1 MAYNILI
8 VDDSQTMRAV
18 LTKTICMAGVEIG
31 KVFEA
36 ENGREALSVL
46 EKEWVDIVFADINM
60 PVMNGVEM
68 VQEMQKLGYMESTPV
83 VVISTEGSKT
93 RLDTLRGMGVR
104 GFLRKPVSPELF
116 KSVVDG
122 ILQGDAEESAEGAA
136 GAVQAG
142 NAEQAP
148 AVNAEQAPA
157 GNAEAPAPASA
168 PAPAPA

>member
-18 LTKTICMAGVEIG
+18 LAKTLSMAGLEIG
-31 KVFEA
+31 TVMEA
-36 ENGREALSVL
+36 ENGREALSIL
-46 EKEWVDIVFADINM
+46 EREWVDIVFADINM

-83 VVISTEGSKT
+83 IIISTEGSKT

-122 ILQGDAEESAEGAA
+122 VLAGSDANASGGDSAGGAA
-136 GAVQAG
+136 AGSPAASPEG
-142 NAEQAP
+142 NAEQKP
-148 AVNAEQAPA
+148 A
-157 GNAEAPAPASA
+157 
-168 PAPAPA
+168 

>member
-1 MAYNILI
+1 MAYNILV

-31 KVFEA
+31 SVFEA
-36 ENGREALSVL
+36 ENGREALAVL
-46 EKEWVDIVFADINM
+46 EREWVDIVFADINM

-68 VQEMQKLGYMESTPV
+68 VKEMQKLGYMESTPV

-93 RLDTLRGMGVR
+93 RLEELRTMGVR

-122 ILQGDAEESAEGAA
+122 VLLGNVAEEENAAAEG
-136 GAVQAG
+136 GEEGSGEKV
-142 NAEQAP
+142 EEKKD
-148 AVNAEQAPA
+148 V
-157 GNAEAPAPASA
+157 
-168 PAPAPA
+168 

>member
-18 LTKTICMAGVEIG
+18 LTKTLGMAGLEIG
-31 KVFEA
+31 TVFEA
-36 ENGREALSVL
+36 ENGREALSLL

-68 VQEMQKLGYMESTPV
+68 VKEMQKLGYMESTPV
-83 VVISTEGSKT
+83 IIISTEGSKT
-93 RLDTLRGMGVR
+93 RLDTLREMGVR

-122 ILQGDAEESAEGAA
+122 VLIGGGPEDASGGGAA
-136 GAVQAG
+136 AGSPAASPEG
-142 NAEQAP
+142 NAEQKP
-148 AVNAEQAPA
+148 A
-157 GNAEAPAPASA
+157 
-168 PAPAPA
+168 

>member
-18 LTKTICMAGVEIG
+18 LTKTICMAGIEIG
-31 KVFEA
+31 TVFEA
-36 ENGREALSVL
+36 ENGREALGLL

-68 VQEMQKLGYMESTPV
+68 VQEMRKLGYMESTPV

-93 RLDTLRGMGVR
+93 RLDTLREMGVR

-122 ILQGDAEESAEGAA
+122 VLQGDTAEAAVGDAPAGADAAA
-136 GAVQAG
+136 GASPP
-142 NAEQAP
+142 EQAP
-148 AVNAEQAPA
+148 A
-157 GNAEAPAPASA
+157 
-168 PAPAPA
+168 

>member
-31 KVFEA
+31 AVFEA
-36 ENGREALSVL
+36 ENGREALNVL
-46 EKEWVDIVFADINM
+46 EKEWVDLVFADINM

-68 VQEMQKLGYMESTPV
+68 VKEMRKLGYMESTPV

-93 RLDTLRGMGVR
+93 RLDTLRDMGVR

-122 ILQGDAEESAEGAA
+122 VLLGQVAEIVEDKTGESPAAGSESDAE
-136 GAVQAG
+136 QT
-142 NAEQAP
+142 P
-148 AVNAEQAPA
+148 A
-157 GNAEAPAPASA
+157 
-168 PAPAPA
+168 

>member
-31 KVFEA
+31 TVFEA
-36 ENGREALSVL
+36 ENGREALAIL
-46 EKEWVDIVFADINM
+46 EREWVDLVFADINM

-68 VQEMQKLGYMESTPV
+68 VKEMKKLGYMESTPV

-93 RLDTLRGMGVR
+93 RLEALREMGVR

-122 ILQGDAEESAEGAA
+122 ILRGSEPGPGGGAGGSA
-136 GAVQAG
+136 
-142 NAEQAP
+142 
-148 AVNAEQAPA
+148 
-157 GNAEAPAPASA
+157 
-168 PAPAPA
+168 

>member
-18 LTKTICMAGVEIG
+18 LTKTICMAGIEIG
-31 KVFEA
+31 TVFEA
-36 ENGREALSVL
+36 ENGREALGVL

-68 VQEMQKLGYMESTPV
+68 VQEMRKLGYMESTPV
-83 VVISTEGSKT
+83 IVISTEGSKT
-93 RLDTLRGMGVR
+93 RLDTLREMGVR

-122 ILQGDAEESAEGAA
+122 VLQGNIAETVEAANPGA
-136 GAVQAG
+136 GAPVG
-142 NAEQAP
+142 SAEQAP
-148 AVNAEQAPA
+148 A
-157 GNAEAPAPASA
+157 
-168 PAPAPA
+168 

>member
-18 LTKTICMAGVEIG
+18 LTKTLCMAGIEIG
-31 KVFEA
+31 TVTEA
-36 ENGREALSVL
+36 ENGREALSIL

-68 VQEMQKLGYMESTPV
+68 VKEMQKLGYMESTPV
-83 VVISTEGSKT
+83 IIISTEGSKT
-93 RLDTLRGMGVR
+93 RLDTLREMGVR

-122 ILQGDAEESAEGAA
+122 VLSGSAAEGESPAVAGSPAAAGSPPASAEGS
-136 GAVQAG
+136 
-142 NAEQAP
+142 AEQKP
-148 AVNAEQAPA
+148 A
-157 GNAEAPAPASA
+157 
-168 PAPAPA
+168 

>member
-18 LTKTICMAGVEIG
+18 LTKTIDMAGIEVG

-36 ENGREALSVL
+36 ENGKEALGVL

-68 VQEMQKLGYMESTPV
+68 VEEMVKLGYIETTPV
-83 VVISTEGSKT
+83 IVISTEGSKT
-93 RLDTLRGMGVR
+93 RLDSLRSMGVR

-122 ILQGDAEESAEGAA
+122 VLSGRAGGEG
-136 GAVQAG
+136 G
-142 NAEQAP
+142 
-148 AVNAEQAPA
+148 APA
-157 GNAEAPAPASA
+157 GGAAEGSGESGDVFKI
-168 PAPAPA
+168 